1 MESKVPGAS
10 PTQYLLFFLSFFLS
24 FFLPFF
30 PFSFVLLFSINV
42 YLNNCYLIKCYKEQE
57 KYRVSR
63 EKVVHRMRG

>member
-10 PTQYLLFFLSFFLS
+10 PTQYLLFFLSFFL
-24 FFLPFF
+24 PFF
-30 PFSFVLLFSINV
+30 PFSFVLLFSLNV

>member
-24 FFLPFF
+24 AFF
-30 PFSFVLLFSINV
+30 PVFFCVVVFYNV

>member
-1 MESKVPGAS
+1 MESKVAGAS
-10 PTQYLLFFLSFFLS
+10 PTQYLLFFLS